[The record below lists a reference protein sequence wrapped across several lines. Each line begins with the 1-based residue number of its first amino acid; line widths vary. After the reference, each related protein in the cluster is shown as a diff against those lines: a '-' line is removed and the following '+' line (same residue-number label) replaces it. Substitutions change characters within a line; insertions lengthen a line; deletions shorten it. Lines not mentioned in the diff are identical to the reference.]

1 MNVRNHT
8 VCWNLLVKAT
18 TATEKVAVEKV
29 AVYIFFF
36 FFLFFLQW
44 PSESPDRHW
53 LWRGLKK
60 VEHNSVNSIEWLI
73 VSYKRQL
80 HKIIVL
86 KVIVLSVLRFST
98 HCFVILAQLLLSDD
112 TV

>member
-29 AVYIFFF
+29 AVYIFFSF
-36 FFLFFLQW
+36 FFSCSGQ
-44 PSESPDRHW
+44 SESPDRHW